1 MCWAQEP
8 GNLIRTPPG
17 YHASLMS
24 VAHHPSSRETLF
36 HSRPDTSPAN
46 PAAPGRAAAFAFFF
60 PSGMPPEIFG
70 GSLMS
75 GMAADDQWRGFP
87 RQCHLTVPANAPREP
102 RCQSYYWL
110 YCSFSH
116 SPDHRSLSSFHAS
129 SRPCKASCCLFHHV
143 STSPCFSKFTLFA
156 GHALDDHSTFS
167 RTLRLHPKMTQV
179 RELHTARARVGF
191 KSVPEVCIN
200 NKEGQ

>member
-36 HSRPDTSPAN
+36 HSRPDTSPA
-46 PAAPGRAAAFAFFF
+46 PGRPAAFAFFF

-129 SRPCKASCCLFHHV
+129 YAPAKPRAAASITSPHLHAFPNLLYSQATRSTIMARFLEPFV
-143 STSPCFSKFTLFA
+143 ST
-156 GHALDDHSTFS
+156 
-167 RTLRLHPKMTQV
+167 PK
-179 RELHTARARVGF
+179 
-191 KSVPEVCIN
+191 
-200 NKEGQ
+200 